1 MKEKIRV
8 PSTTVELVQIF
19 GTIFRDHLKIRQFG
33 TECWTFQQ
41 VADYE
46 VRSKQDVYPG
56 ADYKQVEHSNSVY
69 LGEGSL
75 KAQFYTTDT
84 GNAEKVE
91 IRTRCEHNN
100 WEGAALKSWTIEL
113 WLKPENGEIRRY
125 FFFCN
130 KGYGFDRDICLFD
143 DKVIPNFP
151 PNKIAFKANKGDGK

>member
-8 PSTTVELVQIF
+8 PSTTVELVQIL
-19 GTIFRDHLKIRQFG
+19 GTIIRDHLKIRQFG

-46 VRSKQDVYPG
+46 VRSKECEGYRP
-56 ADYKQVEHSNSVY
+56 VEHRNCVY
-69 LGEGSL
+69 LGEGYL
-75 KAQFYTTDT
+75 KAQYYSINS

-100 WEGAALKSWTIEL
+100 WEAAGLKSWRIEL
-113 WLKPENGEIRRY
+113 WLKPENGDIRRY

-143 DKVIPNFP
+143 DKTIPAFP
-151 PNKIAFKANKGDGK
+151 SNKIAFKENKGEKR